1 MVALVR
7 AKLRLPR
14 MKLGRL
20 ILEFDEGEGER
31 TRDSGGLSLR
41 FLLARSRS
49 VLSRLRR
56 VARRGRVDWR
66 TDWRDSSSAVVS
78 VAGEPPSP
86 TGVATCS
93 GFAEFLLS
101 VGVAT
106 SSGFVQV
113 LLSIGAS
120 SVWDIIEWLLVRAC
134 AESRTAEAATGET
147 ALPAWP
153 PRPRPRT
160 EPPFPRPLAL
170 PLPPRPLPFVLVGE
184 SICML

>member
-1 MVALVR
+1 MCALMSFMMVALVR

-14 MKLGRL
+14 MKWGRL

-41 FLLARSRS
+41 FLLAGSRS
-49 VLSRLRR
+49 TLSRLRR

-78 VAGEPPSP
+78 VAGESSSP
-86 TGVATCS
+86 IGVAAGS
-93 GFAEFLLS
+93 GFVVVLLS

-106 SSGFVQV
+106 SSCFVEV

-120 SVWDIIEWLLVRAC
+120 SV
-134 AESRTAEAATGET
+134 
-147 ALPAWP
+147 
-153 PRPRPRT
+153 
-160 EPPFPRPLAL
+160 
-170 PLPPRPLPFVLVGE
+170 
-184 SICML
+184 